1 MKSSQSIAL
10 LLVGFLFALLIACSK
25 HSSSSAAAGGFHV
38 ELHPIALDLEK
49 PERVAFGRLKLVGA
63 FHLRSSDS
71 RFGGLSGLAIGK
83 DGRLYAVSD
92 RGFWLSARMHLDR
105 NSRLLNV
112 TNWRI
117 ASLLTTTKRPV
128 RNLFT
133 DAEGLAQG
141 PDGSFFVSFEQ
152 SHRIWRYPASPEP
165 FSRPAIPVPLRS
177 EMIEAPVNGGLEA
190 ISVLPDG
197 RIFAI
202 AEQHENKDGSFKA
215 WMLNGDHWSE
225 LSYQAQAGFNP
236 SDAVALNNGDVLVL
250 ERRHNLPLRF
260 SARLALIKGNEIR
273 PGGSIRGEEVL
284 RLEPPITADNFEG
297 IAVKEIDEG
306 TMIFLVSDD
315 NYFVLQR
322 SLLLQFLL
330 PNSGHAAH

>member
-10 LLVGFLFALLIACSK
+10 SLAGFLIVLLIACSK
-25 HSSSSAAAGGFHV
+25 HSSSSTTAGNFHV

-49 PERVAFGRLKLVGA
+49 PERVSFGRLRLMGA
-63 FHLRSSDS
+63 FHLRSTDS
-71 RFGGLSGLAIGK
+71 RFGGLSGLTIGT

-92 RGFWLSARMHLDR
+92 RGFWLSARMQLDR
-105 NSRLLNV
+105 DGRLLNLS
-112 TNWRI
+112 NWQI

-133 DAEGLAQG
+133 DAEGLAQAS
-141 PDGSFFVSFEQ
+141 DGSFFVSFEQ
-152 SHRIWRYPASPEP
+152 SHRIWRYPAAQEP
-165 FSRPAIPVPLRS
+165 FSKPAIPVPLRV
-177 EMIEAPVNGGLEA
+177 EMTAAPSNGGFEA
-190 ISVLPDG
+190 ISALPDG

-202 AEQHENKDGSFKA
+202 AEEHQNKDGSFKG
-215 WMLNGDHWSE
+215 WLLNGDRWSE
-225 LSYQAQAGFNP
+225 FSYVALANFNP
-236 SDAVALNNGDVLVL
+236 SDAVALKSGDVLVL

-260 SARLALIKGNEIR
+260 SARLTLIKANDIR
-273 PGGSIRGEEVL
+273 PGGTLRGEEVM
-284 RLEPPITADNFEG
+284 RLEPPLAGDNFEG
-297 IAVKEIDEG
+297 IAIKEIGEG

-330 PNSGHAAH
+330 PNSGQALH